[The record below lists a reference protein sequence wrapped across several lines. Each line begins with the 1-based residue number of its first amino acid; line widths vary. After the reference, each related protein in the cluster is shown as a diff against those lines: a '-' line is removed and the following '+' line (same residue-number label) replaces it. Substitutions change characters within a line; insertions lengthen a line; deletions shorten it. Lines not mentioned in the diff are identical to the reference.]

1 MVSLDLLTRC
11 ISLAI
16 KDIRGFSIFPKT
28 ISSDAEYEA
37 TCYYIGL
44 PSTPVSVYRTGT
56 PFKRPTGP
64 EAYHI
69 WREVMPVFD
78 HLIADAWDELGPLVP
93 DYLDSINV
101 TWTTIDVVRLAEE
114 EKEPGPPVLWIGV
127 KPGSLSREDAQV
139 ATVGCEGLLKKV

>member
-1 MVSLDLLTRC
+1 
-11 ISLAI
+11 
-16 KDIRGFSIFPKT
+16 
-28 ISSDAEYEA
+28 
-37 TCYYIGL
+37 
-44 PSTPVSVYRTGT
+44 
-56 PFKRPTGP
+56 
-64 EAYHI
+64 
-69 WREVMPVFD
+69 MPVFD